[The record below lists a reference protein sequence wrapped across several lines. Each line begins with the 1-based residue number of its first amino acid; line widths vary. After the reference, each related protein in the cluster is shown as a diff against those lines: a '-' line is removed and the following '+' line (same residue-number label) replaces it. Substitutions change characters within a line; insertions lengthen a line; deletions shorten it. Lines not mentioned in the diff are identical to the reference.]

1 MPNSDSMLKWS
12 TFSGQKFPW
21 SNILFLPI
29 KNSFRIWESKGQERK
44 EENRKKSNLSWL
56 YCHVY
61 YHRMEFQRHTI
72 QLTSQVTQVK
82 IQVQDFGFLNCEI
95 LNITYIVEVEN
106 LFFFFFFCFVQFS
119 VVQSLSLHLS
129 NAIAHTIRSLFLVT
143 TELTIFK
150 VVTQLLNS
158 VKCIV
163 HEHELTLRLNRE
175 ENRKERIEK
184 REER

>member
-12 TFSGQKFPW
+12 TFFGQKFPW

-44 EENRKKSNLSWL
+44 EEKRIEKKSNLSWL

-106 LFFFFFFCFVQFS
+106 LFFFLFCSMFS
-119 VVQSLSLHLS
+119 CSVFESAPFQCNCSYYQEPISCHDWAYHLQSCH
-129 NAIAHTIRSLFLVT
+129 AIV
-143 TELTIFK
+143 EQCK
-150 VVTQLLNS
+150 VYCTWTWVNIKTKQRREQ
-158 VKCIV
+158 KR
-163 HEHELTLRLNRE
+163 ENRE
-175 ENRKERIEK
+175 
-184 REER
+184 